1 MFLWVYRVA
10 FALAPRLGLALPS
23 APVISR
29 WRPWEELIWVAI
41 GALVL
46 SVLDV
51 ELLSSVSLNLA
62 VIMTIVYA
70 AQGFGV
76 SVFFTDVL
84 VTRLNVV
91 LPTWFS
97 RSFMFT
103 RVLKWFP
110 LWFFFLTGFWVCLVI
125 VGLLDTWFDWRKL
138 KPQQLDNA
146 DAQ

>member
-1 MFLWVYRVA
+1 
-10 FALAPRLGLALPS
+10 
-23 APVISR
+23 
-29 WRPWEELIWVAI
+29 
-41 GALVL
+41 LVL

-84 VTRLNVV
+84 VTRLNIV

-97 RSFMFT
+97 RSFLFR

-138 KPQQLDNA
+138 KPQQPDNF